1 MSHMPRNMDK
11 MPDAHAKMQATCP
24 DTRGA

>member
-1 MSHMPRNMDK
+1 MLHIPRNKNK
-11 MPDAHAKMQATCP
+11 MPDANAEMQATCP

>member
-1 MSHMPRNMDK
+1 
-11 MPDAHAKMQATCP
+11 MPDANAEMQATCP